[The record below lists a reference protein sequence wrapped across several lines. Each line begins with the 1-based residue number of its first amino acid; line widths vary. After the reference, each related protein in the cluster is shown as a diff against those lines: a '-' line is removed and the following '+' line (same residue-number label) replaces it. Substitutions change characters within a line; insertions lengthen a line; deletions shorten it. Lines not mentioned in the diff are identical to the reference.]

1 MIWAFWA
8 PTFYYLCCSGVMY
21 WCDLLE
27 AELSLPGG
35 FQTRFLARS
44 SAKSRSRGGSN
55 RYLDV

>member
-1 MIWAFWA
+1 M
-8 PTFYYLCCSGVMY
+8 GVLGADVLLFVLL
-21 WCDLLE
+21 WCDVLCDLLE

-35 FQTRFLARS
+35 FDTRFLARS

>member
-1 MIWAFWA
+1 MGVLGADVLLFV
-8 PTFYYLCCSGVMY
+8 CSGVMY

-35 FQTRFLARS
+35 FHTRFLARS